1 MPPMNYVRKARSAL
15 KMTQE
20 QLAAALE
27 LSQPT
32 ISRLENDTDALTE
45 RDRLAIRGLLAEKR
59 VKVPE

>member
-1 MPPMNYVRKARSAL
+1 MNYVAKARDAL
-15 KMTQE
+15 KMTQS
-20 QLAAALE
+20 QLAEALG

-32 ISRLENDTDALTE
+32 ISRLENEGEELSQ